1 FVDRCGG
8 GLGEAQV
15 DDLDLVAAALVETDR
30 RAHQRGNAVQLFLLA
45 RLIGGF
51 AIGAAVVVAVDQ
63 HGDRDAVD
71 APAFGHF
78 GLGRAGD
85 LVIDDFLGLAGL
97 LARILIAFRAPLAA
111 GKLVADADLA
121 FLPVAAG
128 RRFLP
133 RLARTHDAA
142 FGIES

>member
-1 FVDRCGG
+1 
-8 GLGEAQV
+8 
-15 DDLDLVAAALVETDR
+15 
-30 RAHQRGNAVQLFLLA
+30 
-45 RLIGGF
+45 
-51 AIGAAVVVAVDQ
+51 
-63 HGDRDAVD
+63 

-97 LARILIAFRAPLAA
+97 LARSLVAFRAPLAA

-142 FGIES
+142 FGIESLGGLRHAVEVEIGGELDPRPPRSDHRSHDRLHLLAQTPLVSELALRGRDSERVLAARGRAP